1 MERVDKILAHP
12 EFRVYMR
19 RIREQE
25 RTRVFCLHGIEHSL
39 DVARIGYIKNLEQG
53 LSFRQDVIYAMALL
67 HDIGRCEE
75 YASGKSHH
83 EAGAELARPILL
95 ACGYTEHEC
104 AEICDAIGRHK
115 APSGCRIGR
124 SYTDFQ
130 KFLETKP
137 ESAVV
142 QMDSVIGRVGGKCLL
157 TIHFVETS
165 LMLAFLRDSNT
176 SASVIQIIN
185 LLDKV
190 LGNEDFSR
198 LFPVILTDNGSE
210 FSNPKAIEKR
220 DTIPCSRTNVFY
232 CDPSA
237 PYQKGACEVNH
248 ELIRRILPKG
258 SSFDELTQQD
268 ITLMMNHINSYKRK
282 KLNNR
287 SPYETFSFYYGEDI
301 LKKLGCKPVAAENII
316 LKPKLLKK

>member
-12 EFRVYMR
+12 EFQVYMR

-115 APSGCRIGR
+115 APSEQAR
-124 SYTDFQ
+124 SLATLLYDADKQSRNCFDC
-130 KFLETKP
+130 P
-137 ESAVV
+137 V
-142 QMDSVIGRVGGKCLL
+142 QEQCYCCLL
-157 TIHFVETS
+157 YTS
-165 LMLAFLRDSNT
+165 PS
-176 SASVIQIIN
+176 
-185 LLDKV
+185 
-190 LGNEDFSR
+190 
-198 LFPVILTDNGSE
+198 P
-210 FSNPKAIEKR
+210 R
-220 DTIPCSRTNVFY
+220 DTR
-232 CDPSA
+232 
-237 PYQKGACEVNH
+237 
-248 ELIRRILPKG
+248 
-258 SSFDELTQQD
+258 
-268 ITLMMNHINSYKRK
+268 
-282 KLNNR
+282 
-287 SPYETFSFYYGEDI
+287 
-301 LKKLGCKPVAAENII
+301 
-316 LKPKLLKK
+316 